1 MKLSW
6 LRDRA
11 VLLSCVVAFCVLM
24 QPAAAPH
31 RDPQGPAKPSGNR
44 PWMNSNLSP
53 DERAELVLKEMTLD
67 EKITLI
73 HGNGMPGWGEPR
85 PNAYRDSQKSQPF
98 PMSSTTPPKL

>member
-1 MKLSW
+1 MKLPW
-6 LRDRA
+6 LLDRA
-11 VLLSCVVAFCVLM
+11 VLLSCVVAFCALM
-24 QPAAAPH
+24 QPTAAPH
-31 RDPQGPAKPSGNR
+31 RDPQDPAKPSGNR

-67 EKITLI
+67 EKIALV